1 MSEQGIIRIHNKDYK
16 TVALRVTEF
25 RADFANMSL
34 ETDIVSNLDGVVII
48 KAWISDEEGRVI
60 ATGYAEEIR
69 GSTNIN
75 KTSALENCETSA
87 IGRALACFG
96 LGGEHYASANEVTN
110 AILQQEIMAAT
121 EKVQVSLSNLKLH
134 QEKVREHFASVAAI
148 KEYLLE
154 VSGGVSGG
162 DEFNNMG
169 LAMEAWFEIPISDRR
184 ILALAPSKGGI
195 FTPFERGIVC
205 GQEFT
210 AEHIRRV
217 KEGLEKPQTVEDY
230 ENGN

>member
-60 ATGYAEEIR
+60 ATGYAEEVR
-69 GSTNIN
+69 NSTNIN

-134 QEKVREHFASVAAI
+134 QDYVRKHFCSI
-148 KEYLLE
+148 TE
-154 VSGGVSGG
+154 VKIALG
-162 DEFNNMG
+162 NNNIDD
-169 LAMEAWFEIPISDRR
+169 AMTAWFEIPKDDRKW
-184 ILALAPSKGGI
+184 LLLAPSKGGI
-195 FTPFERGIVC
+195 FI
-205 GQEFT
+205 T
-210 AEHIRRV
+210 AEGKAIQGPEFRERLQELV
-217 KEGLEKPQTVEDY
+217 K
-230 ENGN
+230 NGDETPDTPEE